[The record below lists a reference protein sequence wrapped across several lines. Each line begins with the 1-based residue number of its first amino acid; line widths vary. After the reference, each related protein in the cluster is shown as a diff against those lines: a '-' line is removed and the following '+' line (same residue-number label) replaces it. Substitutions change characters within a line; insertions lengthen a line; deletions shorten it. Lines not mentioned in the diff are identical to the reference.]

1 MKPCCRKNGT
11 AFWKCWRS
19 NFESENKCTQVENSV
34 DPFFI
39 AQKFAAHFSEAYKP
53 NNVDRAQALYDYY
66 VHLRSTYNG
75 FTLTEEHAINTELVS
90 NIISRL
96 HRGKAADIVGLT
108 AEHLLNSHPSL
119 PVVLCKLFK
128 LIMSYN
134 HVPQGFRYSYIVP
147 ISKVKDCRTRAMT
160 CNDFRGI
167 AVSPVISKV
176 FEYCLLDRFQ
186 SYLSSSDQQFGFKK
200 GLGCRNAI
208 YTVRQIVDDLTKGG
222 SIVNMCAIDLS
233 KSFDK
238 VNHYALYIK
247 LTKVSFQVNY

>member
-1 MKPCCRKNGT
+1 M
-11 AFWKCWRS
+11 
-19 NFESENKCTQVENSV
+19 
-34 DPFFI
+34 
-39 AQKFAAHFSEAYKP
+39 
-53 NNVDRAQALYDYY
+53 
-66 VHLRSTYNG
+66 RSTYNG

-90 NIISRL
+90 SIRPISRL

-147 ISKVKDCRTRAMT
+147 ISKVKDYRTRAMT

-186 SYLSSSDQQFGFKK
+186 SYLSSSDQQFGLKK

-222 SIVNMCAIDLS
+222 STVNMCAIGLS
-233 KSFDK
+233 KAFDK

-247 LTKVSFQVNY
+247 PMKRLIPSELLQILENWLADCFACVRWNSSWSNIFFCSLRSSTRFCVIVVIICDKC